1 MSTSRTILHSG
12 AVLTTCYDKDVG
24 YTHVNIDDCY
34 AEKNRSASGDIVA
47 GSLSAARCLHVILR
61 LLLTARHRS
70 LRFWNEQP
78 HRSNPQPRPVS
89 CLGSVFVPGL
99 LTFHS
104 SKAGIVST
112 AACLREATT
121 DILRSFCA
129 VWRFRLVHMRPLPRL
144 VPE

>member
-1 MSTSRTILHSG
+1 MSSSRMILRCS
-12 AVLTTCYDKDVG
+12 AVFTTCYDKDVG

-47 GSLSAARCLHVILR
+47 GSLSAACCLHVILR

-104 SKAGIVST
+104 SKAGIVSIT
-112 AACLREATT
+112 ACLREATI
-121 DILRSFCA
+121 DISFPFCA
-129 VWRFRLVHMRPLPRL
+129 VWRFRLIHMRPLPWL
-144 VPE
+144 IPE